1 MGTKLKV
8 KIITMLCVLTISC
21 SSKKNV
27 MYESKGE
34 FIQAFKVS
42 VLYGCINEAT
52 NGEFQ
57 KFSINNN
64 DLGLALEVSVL
75 FHSETEYAIKIGEEL
90 SKKIRTIN
98 YSDYQGK
105 KPIFSDCVNFA
116 FSKEIDSLALAKY
129 KEWKNAKI
137 EYIND

>member
-1 MGTKLKV
+1 
-8 KIITMLCVLTISC
+8 
-21 SSKKNV
+21 